1 MSQQNIDTGSSANSN
16 TGDPLRTCFIK
27 AEDNFTE
34 LYNSL
39 APLSPF
45 TGSAIITGS
54 VIITG
59 SLHMDG
65 SDSELTTELLS
76 VNQISTPISNAK
88 IKFQDSLILFLIDDI
103 EYMRVDGST
112 TPNSVTINN
121 DNEDIDF
128 RIKNSGAG
136 GNTLHVDGTT
146 SRVGIGNQ
154 SPSYDLDVA
163 GSVRA
168 LQYLV
173 DGGSLPTED
182 PGVEGQF
189 FQTSSFYLGGTSPYH
204 QVVCISEG

>member
-1 MSQQNIDTGSSANSN
+1 MAQQNINTGSSANSN

-27 AEDNFTE
+27 AEENFNE
-34 LYNSL
+34 LYDSL

-45 TGSAIITGS
+45 TGSAVVTGS

-59 SLHMDG
+59 SLHMYGD
-65 SDSELTTELLS
+65 DSELTTELLN
-76 VNQISTPISNAK
+76 VNQISTPIGSAK
-88 IKFQDSLILFLIDDI
+88 IEFQDSLILFFIDDV

-112 TPNSVTINN
+112 SPNSVTINN
-121 DNEDIDF
+121 YNEDIDF
-128 RIKNSGAG
+128 RVRSSTNYPLAVNG
-136 GNTLHVDGTT
+136 GT
-146 SRVGIGNQ
+146 SRVGIGNI

-163 GSVRA
+163 GAVRA

-173 DGGSLPTED
+173 DGGALPTED

-189 FQTSSFYLGGTSPYH
+189 FQTSSQYLGGTSPYY